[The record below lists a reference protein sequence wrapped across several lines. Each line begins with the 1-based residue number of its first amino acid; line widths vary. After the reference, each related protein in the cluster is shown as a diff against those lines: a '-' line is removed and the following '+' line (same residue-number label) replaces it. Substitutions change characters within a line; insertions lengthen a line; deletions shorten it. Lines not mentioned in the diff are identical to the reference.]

1 MARPTSAAR
10 RYAEAAFQLASR
22 DDAHDAWSK
31 DLATAVELIG
41 DPRVARIV
49 SNPSVPLHD
58 RSATIGRLLD
68 GRVSPLVANLVR
80 LLDQRGRLALLP
92 AIAAEYTRLLDAV
105 RGVVAATVTSA
116 APLDDREVGAIR
128 TQLEATTGRTVK
140 LATAVDPTLIGGVTV
155 RVGDRMIDASV
166 RGRLERLRDQLV
178 AGTRQG

>member
-10 RYAEAAFQLASR
+10 RYAEAAFQLAAR
-22 DDAHDAWSK
+22 DDTHDAWAN
-31 DLATAVELIG
+31 DLAIAVQLVG

-49 SNPSVPLHD
+49 SNPSVPLAD

-68 GRVSPLVANLVR
+68 GRVSPLVVNLVR

-92 AIAAEYTRLLDAV
+92 AIAAEFTRLLDAL

-116 APLDDREVGAIR
+116 VPLDDKEVGAIR
-128 TQLEATTGRTVK
+128 SRLETMTGRTVK
-140 LATAVDPTLIGGVTV
+140 LATAVDPSIIGGVTV

>member
-22 DDAHDAWSK
+22 DDTLDGWAA
-31 DLATAVELIG
+31 DLATAVDLVG

-49 SNPSVPLHD
+49 SNPSVPLAD

-68 GRVSPLVANLVR
+68 GRVSPLVVNLVR

-92 AIAAEYTRLLDAV
+92 AIAAEFTRLLDQV
-105 RGVVAATVTSA
+105 RGVVAATVSSA
-116 APLDDREVGAIR
+116 TPLDDREVGAIR
-128 TQLEATTGRTVK
+128 TRLASMTGRTVK
-140 LATAVDPTLIGGVTV
+140 LATTVDPTLIGGVTV

-166 RGRLERLRDQLV
+166 RGRLQRLRDQLV